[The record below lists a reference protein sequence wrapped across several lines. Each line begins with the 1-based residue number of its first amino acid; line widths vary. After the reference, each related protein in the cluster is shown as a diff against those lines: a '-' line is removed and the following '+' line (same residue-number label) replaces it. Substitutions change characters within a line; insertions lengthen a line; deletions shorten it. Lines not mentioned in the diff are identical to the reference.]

1 MGIISQEK
9 VNNLYWLGRYSERVY
24 TTIREFFD
32 GYDKMLEDPFY
43 YKIYCESMQI
53 PNIYQDEPDFIVH
66 YIGDENDVN
75 SILSNLYRA
84 YDNCIV
90 LRNEIGSETMSYL
103 ELALKSLK
111 EIHDFD
117 SYVLDLQNVLD
128 YLLAFYGSLSENVE
142 DYEVRSIITTGKRIE
157 RLDLYLRLQKETP
170 VIIQSYTM
178 LDNRLRKNPL
188 LYDKM
193 AMLQLS
199 DMLSQ
204 ETIPYMEAV
213 QLVERLVD

>member
-32 GYDKMLEDPFY
+32 GYDKMLENPEY

-53 PNIYQDEPDFIVH
+53 PNVYKDEPDFIVH
-66 YIGDENDVN
+66 YISDECDIN

-103 ELALKSLK
+103 ELALKYLK
-111 EIHDFD
+111 AIDNFE
-117 SYVLDLQNVLD
+117 SYVLDLQLVLD

-157 RLDLYLRLQKETP
+157 RLDLYLRLQKDSSL
-170 VIIQSYTM
+170 IDQAYAM

-188 LYDKM
+188 LYDKS
-193 AMLQLS
+193 AMMELR
-199 DMLSQ
+199 DMLSLDD
-204 ETIPYMEAV
+204 YSFMDAV
-213 QLVERLVD
+213 RLVERLVD